1 MTEEKITTEQQTET
15 TPETTTVETTPVVP
29 AKAAPSVSASAT
41 GGTGGGDR
49 RFEKNPRRKSRPRAE
64 RPKSEYDQRILGIR
78 RVTRVV
84 AGGRRFSFS
93 VALVA
98 GNHKG
103 AVGVGTGKASD
114 TALAIEKA
122 YRSAVKH
129 KIQIPLSETQSIA
142 HDVEAKYS
150 SGRVMLYPLPGRGVV
165 AGGSVRD
172 VLELAGVKDIGAKI
186 LSPSKNKLNNA
197 QATLKALSKL
207 MPSSRRV
214 AKKKVASNQ
223 VATND

>member
-1 MTEEKITTEQQTET
+1 MDTQNPTPEVTTE
-15 TPETTTVETTPVVP
+15 TPTPVAP
-29 AKAAPSVSASAT
+29 ATERPSR
-41 GGTGGGDR
+41 GGDR
-49 RFEKNPRRKSRPRAE
+49 GGDRGGFSKNPRRKGRPRAE
-64 RPKSEYDQRILGIR
+64 RPKSEYDQRIIGIR

-93 VALVA
+93 VVVVA

-103 AVGVGTGKASD
+103 AVGVGTGKAGD
-114 TALAIEKA
+114 TALAVEKA
-122 YRSAVKH
+122 YRTAVKH
-129 KIQIPLSETQSIA
+129 KIQIPLTETSSIA

-150 SGRVMLYPLPGRGVV
+150 SGRVMLYPLPGRGLV

-197 QATLKALSKL
+197 QAAIKALGLL
-207 MPSSRRV
+207 MPQSRRV
-214 AKKKVASNQ
+214 ERKPSK
-223 VATND
+223 

>member
-1 MTEEKITTEQQTET
+1 MNPEPTQPTLET
-15 TPETTTVETTPVVP
+15 TPTAP
-29 AKAAPSVSASAT
+29 AAAAPAAPALRDNRDARD
-41 GGTGGGDR
+41 GGGS
-49 RFEKNPRRKSRPRAE
+49 RFEKNPRRKGRGRTE
-64 RPKSEYDQRILGIR
+64 RPKSEYDQRIIGIR

-93 VALVA
+93 VVVVA

-103 AVGVGTGKASD
+103 TVGVGTGKAGD
-114 TALAIEKA
+114 TALAVEKA

-129 KIQIPLSETQSIA
+129 RIQIPLTETQSIA

-150 SGRVMLYPLPGRGVV
+150 SGRVILYPLPGRGLV

-172 VLELAGVKDIGAKI
+172 VLELAGVKDVGAKI

-197 QATLKALSKL
+197 QAALKALANL
-207 MPSSRRV
+207 MPVGRRV
-214 AKKKVASNQ
+214 QRPQRKEKTEKTA
-223 VATND
+223 

>member
-1 MTEEKITTEQQTET
+1 MDTPDTTQSVTEPTPNEVPTTE
-15 TPETTTVETTPVVP
+15 PTV
-29 AKAAPSVSASAT
+29 AAPAAPASRESRGARDS
-41 GGTGGGDR
+41 GGAN
-49 RFEKNPRRKSRPRAE
+49 RFEKNPRRKSRSRTE

-93 VALVA
+93 VAIVA

-103 AVGVGTGKASD
+103 AVGVGTGKAGD
-114 TALAIEKA
+114 TALAVEKA

-129 KIQIPLSETQSIA
+129 KIQIPLTDTGSIA

-150 SGRVMLYPLPGRGVV
+150 SGRVMLYPLPGRGLV

-172 VLELAGVKDIGAKI
+172 VLELAGVKDVGAKI

-197 QATLKALSKL
+197 QATIKALGNLMAVSRQVKRSKE
-207 MPSSRRV
+207 
-214 AKKKVASNQ
+214 
-223 VATND
+223 

>member
-1 MTEEKITTEQQTET
+1 MDTTETTQP
-15 TPETTTVETTPVVP
+15 TPETTPRTAP
-29 AKAAPSVSASAT
+29 AAPAARDSRGSRD
-41 GGTGGGDR
+41 GGN
-49 RFEKNPRRKSRPRAE
+49 RFEKNPRRKSRSRTE

-93 VALVA
+93 VAIVA

-103 AVGVGTGKASD
+103 AVGVGTGKAGD
-114 TALAIEKA
+114 TALAVEKA

-129 KIQIPLSETQSIA
+129 KIQIPLTETGSIA

-150 SGRVMLYPLPGRGVV
+150 SGRVMLYPLPGRGLV
-165 AGGSVRD
+165 AGGAVRD
-172 VLELAGVKDIGAKI
+172 VLELAGVKDVGAKI

-197 QATLKALSKL
+197 QAAIKALGNL
-207 MPSSRRV
+207 MAQSRRV
-214 AKKKVASNQ
+214 QLPKKEKAS
-223 VATND
+223 

>member
-1 MTEEKITTEQQTET
+1 MTNDITTNEETVIDTELPVEAVSGD
-15 TPETTTVETTPVVP
+15 TPATPVAP
-29 AKAAPSVSASAT
+29 ASGADARGP
-41 GGTGGGDR
+41 R
-49 RFEKNPRRKSRPRAE
+49 RFEKNPRRGGKGRPRAE
-64 RPKSEYDQRILGIR
+64 RPKSEYDQRIIGIR

-93 VALVA
+93 VVVVA

-103 AVGVGTGKASD
+103 AVGVGTGKAGD
-114 TALAIEKA
+114 TALAVEKA

-129 KIQIPLSETQSIA
+129 KIQVPLTESGSIA

-150 SGRVMLYPLPGRGVV
+150 SGRVMLYPAPGRGVV

-172 VLELAGVKDIGAKI
+172 VLELGGIKDIGAKI

-197 QATLKALSKL
+197 QAAIKALGNL
-207 MPSSRRV
+207 MHESRRT
-214 AKKKVASNQ
+214 KKASK
-223 VATND
+223 

>member
-1 MTEEKITTEQQTET
+1 MDE
-15 TPETTTVETTPVVP
+15 TPVTADEVDAISTPTPDPATP
-29 AKAAPSVSASAT
+29 AKAASEPAGARV
-41 GGTGGGDR
+41 GGER
-49 RFEKNPRRKSRPRAE
+49 RFEKNPRRKGRVRSE
-64 RPKSEYDQRILGIR
+64 RPKSEYDQRIIGIR

-93 VALVA
+93 VVVVA

-103 AVGVGTGKASD
+103 SVGVGSGKAGD
-114 TALAIEKA
+114 TALAVEKA

-129 KIQIPLSETQSIA
+129 KIQIPLSDTQSIA

-150 SGRVMLYPLPGRGVV
+150 SGRVLLYPLPGRGLV

-172 VLELAGVKDIGAKI
+172 VLELAGVKDVGAKI

-197 QATLKALSKL
+197 QATLKALANL
-207 MPSSRRV
+207 MPPTRRV
-214 AKKKVASNQ
+214 QRKGKNA
-223 VATND
+223 

>member
-1 MTEEKITTEQQTET
+1 MDTQNPT
-15 TPETTTVETTPVVP
+15 TPDVPATPVAP
-29 AKAAPSVSASAT
+29 APTERPSR
-41 GGTGGGDR
+41 GGDR
-49 RFEKNPRRKSRPRAE
+49 GADRGGFSKNPRRKSRPRAE
-64 RPKSEYDQRILGIR
+64 RPKSEYDQRIIGIR

-93 VALVA
+93 VVVVA

-103 AVGVGTGKASD
+103 AVGVGTGKAGD
-114 TALAIEKA
+114 TALAVEKA
-122 YRSAVKH
+122 YRTAVKH
-129 KIQIPLSETQSIA
+129 KIQIPLTETSSIA

-150 SGRVMLYPLPGRGVV
+150 SGRVMLYPLPGRGLV

-197 QATLKALSKL
+197 QAAIKALGLL
-207 MPSSRRV
+207 MPQSRRV
-214 AKKKVASNQ
+214 ERKPSK
-223 VATND
+223 

>member
-1 MTEEKITTEQQTET
+1 MEDSHSKRFMDTTETTQT
-15 TPETTTVETTPVVP
+15 TPETTPAAAAVESRGTRD
-29 AKAAPSVSASAT
+29 S
-41 GGTGGGDR
+41 GGAN
-49 RFEKNPRRKSRPRAE
+49 RFEKNPRRKSRSRTE

-93 VALVA
+93 VAIVA

-103 AVGVGTGKASD
+103 TVGVGTGKAGD
-114 TALAIEKA
+114 TALAVDKA

-129 KIQIPLSETQSIA
+129 KIQIPLTETGSIA

-150 SGRVMLYPLPGRGVV
+150 SGRVMLYPLPGRGLV
-165 AGGSVRD
+165 AGGAVRD
-172 VLELAGVKDIGAKI
+172 VLELAGVKDVGAKI

-197 QATLKALSKL
+197 QAAIKALGNL
-207 MPSSRRV
+207 MAQSRRV
-214 AKKKVASNQ
+214 QFTKKDKKA
-223 VATND
+223 